1 MGAALRFFSALSAR
15 PRVSGAGDC
24 FYMSV
29 EAALSEAQGWQPFY
43 SVAAMREV
51 VASRLTEEIFQLY
64 TLLHAQ
70 QADGES
76 LPKSPKGPTWPLP
89 APQSPDMA

>member
-1 MGAALRFFSALSAR
+1 
-15 PRVSGAGDC
+15 
-24 FYMSV
+24 MSV

-76 LPKSPKGPTWPLP
+76 LPKPPNGPTRALP

>member
-1 MGAALRFFSALSAR
+1 MLTL
-15 PRVSGAGDC
+15 GAGDC

-76 LPKSPKGPTWPLP
+76 PPQNSSRKPRSPFPRAPT
-89 APQSPDMA
+89 APSQSHTT